1 MDGSIRPAGPDDA
14 ELLEVIEASA
24 DALLV
29 ETLGAWEWPPAGD
42 GAARLADPG
51 FVLLI
56 EEAATRSPVGF
67 VHVLDADGY
76 AHLEQLSVVPSAGR
90 RGYGRALVRAALA
103 EARERG
109 YSRITLRTYAEVAWN
124 APFYATC
131 GFVESIPE
139 TAFQRALVETEE
151 SMGLDRHGRRMQMTA
166 ELGDGPD
173 LTENRSRTTD

>member
-1 MDGSIRPAGPDDA
+1 MDGSIRPARPDDA
-14 ELLEVIEASA
+14 EVLETIEASA

-42 GAARLADPG
+42 GAARIAEPG

-56 EEAATRSPVGF
+56 EQAATHSPVGF

-90 RGYGRALVRAALA
+90 RGYGRALVLAALA
-103 EARERG
+103 EARVRG

-139 TAFQRALVETEE
+139 TAFQRALVKTEE
-151 SMGLDRHGRRMQMTA
+151 SLGLDRHGRRLQMTA
-166 ELGDGPD
+166 ELDDALGLSG
-173 LTENRSRTTD
+173 NRSRTTD

>member
-1 MDGSIRPAGPDDA
+1 MDGVIRRALSEDA
-14 ELLEVIEASA
+14 EVLRAIEASA
-24 DALLV
+24 DALLI
-29 ETLGAWEWPPAGD
+29 EALGAREWPPAGD
-42 GAARLADPG
+42 GTTRLADPG

-90 RGYGRALVRAALA
+90 RGYGRALVLAALA

-109 YSRITLRTYAEVAWN
+109 YTRITLRTYAEVAWN

-139 TAFQRALVETEE
+139 TAFQRALVESEE
-151 SMGLDRHGRRMQMTA
+151 SIGLDRHGRRVQMTA
-166 ELGDGPD
+166 ELDDAPG
-173 LTENRSRTTD
+173 LSENRSRTTD